1 MRHVGVLSHCQVSS
15 SFAAVATS
23 SKEGE
28 SIFDA
33 KLGCLEQRLRD
44 AEKQAQESQV
54 SIEYRTYSTSLL
66 IGT

>member
-1 MRHVGVLSHCQVSS
+1 MILEGHTRCVGVLSQCQVSS

-28 SIFDA
+28 SIFGV
-33 KLGCLEQRLRD
+33 KLGCLEQRLKD

-54 SIEYRTYSTSLL
+54 SV
-66 IGT
+66 